1 MQLHVENFKS
11 LRDVTVKVHPQ
22 FTILVGPNASGKSNI
37 LDALTFVSGLTSC
50 GQMKD
55 YLSGLGGPGSLVFFG
70 ERTRNLLFELQF
82 TLEDADIL
90 SLQEALEASPKD
102 EFLAAFQQKE
112 AVFRIILG
120 WQAKELTLLSEELW
134 VNVKG
139 RRVQWAKSS
148 WEPVHHVITGEM
160 TLRYYV
166 VENLTEALAKNE
178 WRLSSH
184 GGGAPPPL
192 SILQQAKNSDHPRWH
207 LLKLLGSS
215 LWNTSRLAAV
225 RSSEDK
231 AKLIGRYSLASD
243 AGNLPQVLHSLAS
256 SRRNV
261 LDTII
266 RDAGALIPEWSDI
279 LSAPKEGG
287 DEAHLSVKMRPW
299 QVELQ
304 WRDVASGPKEIAYLL
319 TFIHSTPKGA
329 LLLVEEP
336 ELHLHP
342 QSIGKLRDIIQR
354 CASDE
359 DKQFILTTHSLTMI
373 DAVPLER
380 IQYVRIENGATRV
393 LDTRDYSEVE
403 AVLGAAQV
411 PKSLILAAK
420 SSVLIIV
427 VEGRDD
433 VKIWRQFLSRS
444 DIDLS
449 QMPIRIVSGLRS
461 GGYTDVLSAC
471 KFLSRIGPPVSYYAI
486 LDGDAKQGIDGK
498 LSKENLKEENFHFL
512 AKGEIEDYLVEPAAI
527 AALLNRSQEE
537 VKAVV
542 ECIGGHGK
550 ERLASILRKLGVSK
564 PSPEVKELLVVH
576 MPELPTEV
584 RNIIAE
590 ISLRASGFQ
599 S

>member
-1 MQLHVENFKS
+1 M
-11 LRDVTVKVHPQ
+11 
-22 FTILVGPNASGKSNI
+22 
-37 LDALTFVSGLTSC
+37 TF
-50 GQMKD
+50 
-55 YLSGLGGPGSLVFFG
+55 
-70 ERTRNLLFELQF
+70 R
-82 TLEDADIL
+82 
-90 SLQEALEASPKD
+90 
-102 EFLAAFQQKE
+102 
-112 AVFRIILG
+112 
-120 WQAKELTLLSEELW
+120 
-134 VNVKG
+134 
-139 RRVQWAKSS
+139 
-148 WEPVHHVITGEM
+148 H
-160 TLRYYV
+160 YV

-178 WRLSSH
+178 WKLSVH
-184 GGGAPPPL
+184 GGGSPPL
-192 SILQQAKNSDHPRWH
+192 SILEQAKNSDHPRWH

-266 RDAGALIPEWSDI
+266 RDAGELVPEWSDI

-287 DEAHLSVKMRPW
+287 DEAHLSVRMKPW

-319 TFIHSTPKGA
+319 TFMHSTPKGA

-336 ELHLHP
+336 ELHLDA
-342 QSIGKLRDIIQR
+342 QSIRKLRDIIQR

-359 DKQFILTTHSLTMI
+359 DKQFILATHSLTMI

-380 IQYVRIENGATRV
+380 IQYVRMENGATRV

-420 SSVLIIV
+420 SFVLIIV

-449 QMPIRIVSGLRS
+449 QMPIRIVSGLTS

-471 KFLSRIGPPVSYYAI
+471 KFLSKIGPPVSYYAI
-486 LDGDAKQGIDGK
+486 LDGDARQGIDGK